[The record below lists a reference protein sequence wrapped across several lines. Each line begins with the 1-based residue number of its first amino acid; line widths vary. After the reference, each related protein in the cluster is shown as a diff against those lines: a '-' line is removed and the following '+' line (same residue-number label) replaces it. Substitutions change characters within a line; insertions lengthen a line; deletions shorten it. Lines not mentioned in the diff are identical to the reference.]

1 LLQGPLCPS
10 GLHLAPRSKLRR
22 DLQPRRQV
30 RHRSCRPLPRPLP
43 RLGDPSARRQE
54 CLSPW
59 HSDGDCLLQPA
70 HRLRR
75 HRSPGSGLSA
85 EPLPLRPQQASRA
98 WYSRFASYFSSIG
111 FVEPKS
117 DTSLF
122 IYRRGEDTVYL
133 LLYID
138 DIVLTTSTADLLQ
151 RTIIALKQ
159 EFAMKDLGP
168 LHHFLGITAKRRP

>member
-1 LLQGPLCPS
+1 MSPRLLQGPLGPS

-85 EPLPLRPQQASRA
+85 EPLPLRPQAGIASLVQPLR
-98 WYSRFASYFSSIG
+98 
-111 FVEPKS
+111 
-117 DTSLF
+117 
-122 IYRRGEDTVYL
+122 L
-133 LLYID
+133 LLFLHRLRRAQVGYVTLHLPTWRGHRLPPLHRRHCAH
-138 DIVLTTSTADLLQ
+138 DIHRRSPTADDHRPQ
-151 RTIIALKQ
+151 TGVCD
-159 EFAMKDLGP
+159 EGP
-168 LHHFLGITAKRRP
+168 GSPPSLPRHYR